1 MDLKEKFKLEFEK
14 TTEWI
19 VKEYPNKEECAR
31 NIVGEIIIDKLHEIR
46 YTSENLNFIEFY
58 KKYLAGSLYLD
69 CDDFT
74 KSQIQEIIKES
85 HLTERDRKLA
95 EYYWLD
101 LLSEEEISNRLQIDR
116 KTVRN
121 KIPKISLKL
130 KETSSKLYINEK

>member
-1 MDLKEKFKLEFEK
+1 MDLKEKFRLEFEK

-19 VKEYPNKEECAR
+19 IKEYPNKDESAR

-46 YTSENLNFIEFY
+46 YDSENLNFIEFY
-58 KKYLAGSLYLD
+58 KKYLLGSLYLD

-74 KSQIQEIIKES
+74 ESQIDNIINES

-95 EYYWLD
+95 KYYWLD
-101 LLSEEEISNRLQIDR
+101 LLSEEEISNKLFIDR

-121 KIPKISLKL
+121 NIPKISMKL
-130 KETSSKLYINEK
+130 KETASKIYK

>member
-121 KIPKISLKL
+121 NIPKISLKL